1 LKAKPSK
8 AIIRSY
14 LTYLRNNAMQN
25 ITVADTTHPQYKD
38 ITLLSVKGFIDTNTA
53 PEFEK
58 TFQKVL
64 ADNKF
69 NLIIDLKEVN
79 YISSAGWGIF
89 VGEIRRIRSQK
100 GNLFLVGMSPEV
112 TEAYELLEFETILKS
127 FPNVELAVQKGFG
140 KSKTSKVSEKPRV
153 EKVVEKP
160 QAEKTFENQGVSK
173 SIEEPQAVKETEKKP
188 NWVVRLLRW
197 RLF

>member
-1 LKAKPSK
+1 
-8 AIIRSY
+8 
-14 LTYLRNNAMQN
+14 MQN
-25 ITVADTTHPQYKD
+25 ITVADSAHPQHKD

-69 NLIIDLKEVN
+69 NLIIDLREVN

-140 KSKTSKVSEKPRV
+140 KSKTGKSSEKSKVESV
-153 EKVVEKP
+153 VVEKP
-160 QAEKTFENQGVSK
+160 QMAKSVESQGVEKRPEGSLTSYETPKK
-173 SIEEPQAVKETEKKP
+173 S
-188 NWVVRLLRW
+188 NWLA
-197 RLF
+197 RLFKWKLF

>member
-1 LKAKPSK
+1 
-8 AIIRSY
+8 
-14 LTYLRNNAMQN
+14 MQN
-25 ITVADTTHPQYKD
+25 ITVADSAHPQHKD

-69 NLIIDLKEVN
+69 NLIIDLREVN

-140 KSKTSKVSEKPRV
+140 KSKTGKTSEKTKV
-153 EKVVEKP
+153 ENSMAVEKP
-160 QAEKTFENQGVSK
+160 QMEKSFENQGAVNR
-173 SIEEPQAVKETEKKP
+173 IEEPQMNQESAKKK
-188 NWVVRLLRW
+188 NWLARLLQW
-197 RLF
+197 KLF

>member
-1 LKAKPSK
+1 
-8 AIIRSY
+8 
-14 LTYLRNNAMQN
+14 MQN
-25 ITVADTTHPQYKD
+25 ITVADSAHPQHKD

-69 NLIIDLKEVN
+69 NLIIDLREVN

-140 KSKTSKVSEKPRV
+140 KSKTGKTSEKSKVESVAVEKSQMEKSFESQGAGIRV
-153 EKVVEKP
+153 EQP
-160 QAEKTFENQGVSK
+160 QVNQES
-173 SIEEPQAVKETEKKP
+173 AKKK
-188 NWVVRLLRW
+188 NWLA
-197 RLF
+197 RLFSWKLF